1 MKYNG
6 EFVRDRITFL
16 SLLFESFFEALEGD
30 PKIYFE
36 SIFENLFTQTCS
48 NKRLTKILSC
58 KFYVQCLFLV
68 FSFLLL
74 LCVFSFLLR
83 TREIRRRR
91 LASTITIKQFL
102 GIENFPIDK
111 QGSKIKLGN
120 LITPPTNKHTTNL
133 VKGVFSNL
141 NEVNNELGYF
151 QSLITNNCTK

>member
-1 MKYNG
+1 
-6 EFVRDRITFL
+6 
-16 SLLFESFFEALEGD
+16 
-30 PKIYFE
+30 
-36 SIFENLFTQTCS
+36 
-48 NKRLTKILSC
+48 
-58 KFYVQCLFLV
+58 
-68 FSFLLL
+68 
-74 LCVFSFLLR
+74 
-83 TREIRRRR
+83 
-91 LASTITIKQFL
+91 L